1 MDAIGIGLVG
11 YGMIGRVHALAY
23 RELPLFYPRQLPPLR
38 LAMICT
44 LRAESARAAAEDGGF
59 DAWGTEMA
67 GLARRDEVN
76 IVDCSSPNY
85 LHYPHVMEAIAAGK
99 HVYCEKPL
107 ALNATEARQLFQ
119 AARQAGV
126 QVGMTFNYRF
136 VPAVQRARQLIEAGR
151 LGQIYSFR
159 TDYLHTGYQD
169 ANKPMGWKLRREQA
183 GGGALV
189 DLGSHLIDLIRF
201 LLGDF
206 EAVRAE
212 TRTFITE
219 RPVSR
224 GAAEKEAVTVDDVA
238 WVQARLRSGV
248 TGTLEASRFATG
260 RVDDLR
266 FEIHGERGACK
277 FNLLDPNW
285 LYWYDATRSGEPL
298 GGERGWTRLET
309 MQHYPGA
316 AAPPARATVGWAR
329 THAENQY
336 AFLRAIV
343 EGRRPQPDILDGL
356 QVQLVLDAA
365 YASVETGAWTPVSR
379 E

>member
-1 MDAIGIGLVG
+1 MDAIGIGLIG
-11 YGMIGRVHALAY
+11 FGMIGRVHTLAY
-23 RELPLFYPRQLPPLR
+23 RELPLLYPKQLPPLH
-38 LAMICT
+38 LSMVCT
-44 LRAESARAAAEDGGF
+44 SRAESARAAAEEAGF
-59 DAWGTEMA
+59 NAWGTEVA
-67 GLARRDEVN
+67 SLVRRDDVN
-76 IVDCSSPNY
+76 VVDCSSPNY
-85 LHYPHVMEAIAAGK
+85 LHYTQVMQAIAAGK

-107 ALNATEARQLFQ
+107 ALNVTEARQMRE
-119 AARQAGV
+119 AARRAEV

-136 VPAVQRARQLIEAGR
+136 VPAVQRARQLIQAGM

-159 TDYLHTGYQD
+159 ADYLHTGYQD
-169 ANKPMGWKLRREQA
+169 PNRPMGWKLRREQA

-189 DLGSHLIDLIRF
+189 DLGSHLIDMIRF

-206 EAVRAE
+206 EAVRA
-212 TRTFITE
+212 TARTLITE

-224 GAAEKEAVTVDDVA
+224 GSTQKEPVTVDDVA
-238 WVQARLRSGV
+238 WVQARLRNGV

-260 RVDDLR
+260 MVDDLR

-285 LYWYDATRSGEPL
+285 LYWYDATRTSEPM

-316 AAPPARATVGWAR
+316 AVPPSRATLGWAR

-343 EGRRPQPDILDGL
+343 EGRRPQPDIQDGL

-365 YASVETGAWTPVSR
+365 YASIETGAWASVSS

>member
-1 MDAIGIGLVG
+1 MDAIGIGLIG
-11 YGMIGRVHALAY
+11 YGMIGRVHTLAY
-23 RELPLFYPRQLPPLR
+23 RELPLFYPRQLPPLH

-44 LRAESARAAAEDGGF
+44 SRAESAQAAAEEAGF
-59 DAWGTEMA
+59 DAWGTEVA
-67 GLARRDEVN
+67 SLVRRDDVN
-76 IVDCSSPNY
+76 VVDCSSPNY
-85 LHYPHVMEAIAAGK
+85 LHYTQVMQAIAAGK

-107 ALNATEARQLFQ
+107 ALNVTEARQMLE
-119 AARQAGV
+119 AARRAGV

-136 VPAVQRARQLIEAGR
+136 VPAVHRACQLIQAGM

-159 TDYLHTGYQD
+159 ADYLHTGYQD
-169 ANKPMGWKLRREQA
+169 PNKPMGWKLRREQA

-189 DLGSHLIDLIRF
+189 DLGSHLFDMIRF

-206 EAVRAE
+206 ESVRAE

-219 RPVSR
+219 RPISR
-224 GAAEKEAVTVDDVA
+224 GATEKEAVTVDDVA
-238 WVQARLRSGV
+238 WVQARLRNGV

-260 RVDDLR
+260 MVDDLR

-285 LYWYDATRSGEPL
+285 LYWYDATATSEPM

-309 MQHYPGA
+309 MQHYAGA
-316 AAPPARATVGWAR
+316 AVPPSRATLGWAR

-343 EGRRPQPDILDGL
+343 EGRRPQPDIQDGL

-365 YASVETGAWTPVSR
+365 FASIETGTWASVSSE
-379 E
+379 

>member
-11 YGMIGRVHALAY
+11 YGMIGRVHTLAY
-23 RELPLFYPRQLPPLR
+23 RELPLFYPRQLPPLH

-44 LRAESARAAAEDGGF
+44 SRTESARAAAEEAGF
-59 DAWGTEMA
+59 DAWGTEVA
-67 GLARRDEVN
+67 SLVRRDDVN
-76 IVDCSSPNY
+76 VVDCSSPNY
-85 LHYPHVMEAIAAGK
+85 LHYTQVMEAIAAGK

-107 ALNATEARQLFQ
+107 ALNVAEARQLLQ
-119 AARQAGV
+119 SARQAGV

-136 VPAVQRARQLIEAGR
+136 VPAVQRARQLIQAGM

-159 TDYLHTGYQD
+159 ADYLHTGYQD
-169 ANKPMGWKLRREQA
+169 PNRPMGWKLRREQA

-189 DLGSHLIDLIRF
+189 DLGSHLIDMIRF

-206 EAVRAE
+206 EAVRAAA
-212 TRTFITE
+212 RTFITE

-224 GAAEKEAVTVDDVA
+224 GSTQKEPVTVDDVA
-238 WVQARLRSGV
+238 WVQARLRDGV
-248 TGTLEASRFATG
+248 TGTLEVSRFATG
-260 RVDDLR
+260 MVDDLR

-285 LYWYDATRSGEPL
+285 LYWYDATRTSEPM

-316 AAPPARATVGWAR
+316 AVPPSRATLGWAR

-336 AFLRAIV
+336 AFLRAVV
-343 EGRRPQPDILDGL
+343 EGRRPQPDIQDGL

-365 YASVETGAWTPVSR
+365 YASIETGAWASVSP